1 MSNPWVKPDVYLQ
14 EMDIYEARRQVL
26 ADLLRRKFENKRAQL
41 ARDAQVSPSYLTR
54 LLQPPGEGKAFKRIE
69 TDMALKLEQNL
80 GLAPGSLLSP
90 LLDRSSTPDYVL
102 TDGGKVVA
110 VIEAKAPR
118 PLDVAPPPPDP
129 KFTDTREISDSDWA
143 TLEAVKLFIPEHELK
158 ELRERADRFKAKVR
172 DELTQV
178 VEKAKPKQ

>member
-1 MSNPWVKPDVYLQ
+1 
-14 EMDIYEARRQVL
+14 MDIYEARRQVL
-26 ADLLRRKFENKRAQL
+26 ADLLHRKFGDRRAQL

-80 GLAPGSLLSP
+80 GLAQGSLLSP
-90 LLDRSSTPDYVL
+90 VIDRSAMPDYVL
-102 TDGGKVVA
+102 TDASGRVTAVV
-110 VIEAKAPR
+110 ESKAPR
-118 PLDVAPPPPDP
+118 PRDVAPPPPDS
-129 KFTDTREISDSDWA
+129 KFTDKREMSDSDWA

-158 ELRERADRFKAKVR
+158 ELRERADRFKSKVR
-172 DELTQV
+172 DELSQV